1 MSNLKNAVSRKYVLF
16 YLGWTV
22 VFTIIPIAVSRPEK
36 LTLGL
41 IFVAFIISAILSVP
55 ATYYFF
61 KELNRRTA
69 KNNNVRFDLLPE
81 EKLIL
86 RTNANLKR
94 NMVLLGGVLFLTDK
108 HILFIGTD
116 FFYRNKKLLFLSLDE
131 VAEYDNIDDKRLIIT
146 ENSGKKNTLILDGVS
161 GFLSELSKILK

>member
-22 VFTIIPIAVSRPEK
+22 VFTIIPITVARPEK
-36 LTLGL
+36 LTLVL

-69 KNNNVRFDLLPE
+69 KNNVRFDLLPE

-116 FFYRNKKLLFLSLDE
+116 FRWGF
-131 VAEYDNIDDKRLIIT
+131 RLPFRIKQH
-146 ENSGKKNTLILDGVS
+146 S
-161 GFLSELSKILK
+161 